1 MHFFALKYR
10 KYKHFG
16 THDQPTKKMKQFFK
30 TTFACVLGVF
40 IAGTILIWI
49 GVIMTIG
56 IISVSNGIVHPRAG
70 IC

>member
-1 MHFFALKYR
+1 
-10 KYKHFG
+10 
-16 THDQPTKKMKQFFK
+16 MKQFFK

-56 IISVSNGIVHPRAG
+56 IISVSTVPTYKEKNNTILYINLKG
-70 IC
+70 